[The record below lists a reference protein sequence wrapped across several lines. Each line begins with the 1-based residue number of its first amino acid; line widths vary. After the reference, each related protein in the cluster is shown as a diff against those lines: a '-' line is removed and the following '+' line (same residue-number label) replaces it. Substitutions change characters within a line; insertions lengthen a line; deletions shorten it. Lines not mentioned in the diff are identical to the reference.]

1 MAERVLEDQLAR
13 DRIETGALDRNMVV
27 LAGAGAGKTHEL
39 VERMVNYVQ
48 TMRADVDRIAAITFT
63 RKAAGEMRG
72 RFLLRLQERLAEA
85 HHHRSQA
92 DPGDQQKEVRG
103 GGG

>member
-85 HHHRSQA
+85 
-92 DPGDQQKEVRG
+92 PGKMLLACSMH
-103 GGG
+103 